1 MCREKEKDTFNDCF
15 FQKNEEHHEHVNLGA
30 KVIT

>member
-1 MCREKEKDTFNDCF
+1 MCREKEKDTFNDF